1 MVLQKD
7 HQVTQTKRVFFRQP
21 WTSFSLAKQELQ
33 ACIGYL
39 GKLDCLYSKKR
50 FVQLKNGRVQTGFKG
65 WVDTEPTTPVN
76 NDLHAVARPVVG
88 DDGSDYALQ
97 DNLLEAQRIVEKFD
111 NIVDA

>member
-1 MVLQKD
+1 MK
-7 HQVTQTKRVFFRQP
+7 
-21 WTSFSLAKQELQ
+21 
-33 ACIGYL
+33 ACIGPL
-39 GKLDCLYSKKR
+39 AKLDCLYSKKR

-65 WVDTEPTTPVN
+65 WADNEPSTPVN
-76 NDLHAVARPVVG
+76 YLLHAAARPVVG